1 LPALARASQL
11 THKRYFKKENIIVFE
26 ETREYLKKLGLPA
39 GDLFDM
45 PTSTARFPD
54 GGAYRIE
61 VPTVNS
67 VEAVGALLD
76 TATKNG
82 ITVNRVTETYGMFRH
97 TREELKEYCR
107 LCNQYGAE
115 LLLSVGPRA
124 TYDTCATVLSPQ
136 GVRISYRLRGM
147 EQVLRGVEDIKRGYD
162 IGCRGFL
169 IYDEGMLWLV
179 GQMRKDGA
187 LPKDITFKASAHL
200 GHCNPCSFKL
210 LESLGADSINPVRD
224 LQIPMIAALRAAVK
238 VPLDVHTDNPPGS
251 GGFIRVYEAPE
262 IARVAAPLHLKTGNS
277 VVSGHG
283 QITSASD
290 GKRMADQA
298 AIVVEMVSKYYPEA
312 KQSPKRSSDL
322 HLPVA

>member
-1 LPALARASQL
+1 M
-11 THKRYFKKENIIVFE
+11 FE
-26 ETREYLKKLGLPA
+26 ATREYLTKLGMPS

-67 VEAVGALLD
+67 ADAVAALLD
-76 TATKNG
+76 TATKNN
-82 ITVNRVTETYGMFRH
+82 ITINRVTETYGMFRH
-97 TREELKEYCR
+97 TAAEIKEYCR

-124 TYDTCATVLSPQ
+124 TYDTGATVLSPQ

-162 IGCRGFL
+162 LGCRGFL

-179 GQMRKDGA
+179 GQMRRDGA
-187 LPKDITFKASAHL
+187 LPKDIIFKTSAHL

-224 LQIPMIAALRAAVK
+224 LQIPMIAALRAAIK
-238 VPLDVHTDNPPGS
+238 VPIDIHTDNPPGS

-262 IARVAAPLHLKTGNS
+262 IVRVAAPVHCKTGNS

-283 QITSASD
+283 ELTSAGD
-290 GKRMADQA
+290 GKKMADQA

-312 KQSPKRSSDL
+312 KQSPIRSSDL
-322 HLPVA
+322 YLPVI

>member
-1 LPALARASQL
+1 M
-11 THKRYFKKENIIVFE
+11 FE
-26 ETREYLKKLGLPA
+26 ATREYLKKIGMPT
-39 GDLFDM
+39 GDLYDM

-67 VEAVGALLD
+67 ADAVAALLD

-82 ITVNRVTETYGMFRH
+82 ITINRVTETYGMFRH
-97 TREELKEYCR
+97 TAAEIKEYCR
-107 LCNQYGAE
+107 LCYQYGAE

-124 TYDTCATVLSPQ
+124 TYDTGATVLSPQ

-162 IGCRGFL
+162 LGCRGFL

-179 GQMRKDGA
+179 GQMRRDGA
-187 LPKDITFKASAHL
+187 LPKDIIFKTSAHL
-200 GHCNPCSFKL
+200 GQCNPCSFKL

-224 LQIPMIAALRAAVK
+224 LQIPMIAALRAAIK
-238 VPLDVHTDNPPGS
+238 VPIDVHTDNPPGS
-251 GGFIRVYEAPE
+251 GGFIRVYEAPD
-262 IARVAAPLHLKTGNS
+262 IVRVAAPVHCKTGNS

-283 QITSASD
+283 ELTSASD
-290 GKRMADQA
+290 GKKMADQA
-298 AIVVEMVSKYYPEA
+298 AIVVEMVSKYYPEV
-312 KQSPKRSSDL
+312 KQSPIRSSDL
-322 HLPVA
+322 YLPVA

>member
-1 LPALARASQL
+1 M
-11 THKRYFKKENIIVFE
+11 FE
-26 ETREYLKKLGLPA
+26 ETREYVKKLGLPS

-45 PTSTARFPD
+45 PSSALRFPD
-54 GGAYRIE
+54 GAAFRIE

-67 VEAVGALLD
+67 AEAVAALLD

-82 ITVNRVTETYGMFRH
+82 ITINRVTETYGMFRH
-97 TREELKEYCR
+97 TREEIKEYCK
-107 LCNQYGAE
+107 LCNEYGAE
-115 LLLSVGPRA
+115 LLMSTGPRA
-124 TYDTCATVLSPQ
+124 TYDTGATVLSPQ

-147 EQVLRGVEDIKRGYD
+147 EQVLRAVEDIKRGYD
-162 IGCRGFL
+162 LGVRGFL

-187 LPKDITFKASAHL
+187 LPKEVVFKTSAHL
-200 GHCNPCSFKL
+200 GQCNPCSFKL

-224 LQIPMIAALRAAVK
+224 LQIPMIAALRAAVQ

-262 IARVAAPLHLKTGNS
+262 IVRVAAPVHCKTGNS

-283 QITSASD
+283 EMTTAAD

-298 AIVVEMVSKYYPEA
+298 AIVVEMVNKYYPEL
-312 KQSPKRSSDL
+312 KQSPKRASDL
-322 HLPVA
+322 RLPAV

>member
-1 LPALARASQL
+1 M
-11 THKRYFKKENIIVFE
+11 IMFE
-26 ETREYLKKLGLPA
+26 QTREYLKKINMPT

-45 PTSTARFPD
+45 PTSAARFPD

-67 VEAVGALLD
+67 AEAVAALLD
-76 TATKNG
+76 TAVKNN
-82 ITVNRVTETYGMFRH
+82 ITINRVTETYGMFRH
-97 TREELKEYCR
+97 TAAEIKEYCR

-124 TYDTCATVLSPQ
+124 TYDTGATVLSPQ

-162 IGCRGFL
+162 LGCRGFL

-179 GQMRKDGA
+179 GQMRRDGA
-187 LPKDITFKASAHL
+187 LPKDIIFKTSAHL
-200 GHCNPCSFKL
+200 GQCNPCSFKL

-238 VPLDVHTDNPPGS
+238 VPIDVHTDNPPGS

-262 IARVAAPLHLKTGNS
+262 IVRVAAPVHCKTGNS

-283 QITSASD
+283 ELTSASD
-290 GKRMADQA
+290 GKKMADQA
-298 AIVVEMVSKYYPEA
+298 AIVVEMVSKYYPEV
-312 KQSPKRSSDL
+312 KQSPIRSSDL
-322 HLPVA
+322 YLPVV

>member
-1 LPALARASQL
+1 M
-11 THKRYFKKENIIVFE
+11 FE
-26 ETREYLKKLGLPA
+26 ETRQYLTKLGLPS

-45 PTSTARFPD
+45 PSSPLRFPD

-67 VEAVGALLD
+67 ADAVAALLD

-82 ITVNRVTETYGMFRH
+82 ITINRVTETYGMFRH
-97 TREELKEYCR
+97 TREEIKEYCR

-115 LLLSVGPRA
+115 LLMSTGPRA
-124 TYDTCATVLSPQ
+124 TYDTGATVLSPQ

-147 EQVLRGVEDIKRGYD
+147 EQVLRAVEDVKRGYD
-162 IGCRGFL
+162 LGVRGFL

-187 LPKDITFKASAHL
+187 LPADIFKTSAHL
-200 GHCNPCSFKL
+200 GQCARCSVTL
-210 LESLGADSINPVRD
+210 LESLGAGSNTPVRD

-238 VPLDVHTDNPPGS
+238 TPLDVHTDNPPGS
-251 GGFIRVYEAPE
+251 GGFIRVFEAPE
-262 IARVAAPLHLKTGNS
+262 IVRVAAPVHCKTGNS

-283 QITSASD
+283 EMTSAID

-298 AIVVEMVSKYYPEA
+298 AIVVEMVSKYYPELT
-312 KQSPKRSSDL
+312 QSPKGSSDL
-322 HLPVA
+322 RLPAI

>member
-1 LPALARASQL
+1 M
-11 THKRYFKKENIIVFE
+11 FE
-26 ETREYLKKLGLPA
+26 ETREYVKKLGLPS

-45 PTSTARFPD
+45 PSSGLRFPD
-54 GGAYRIE
+54 GAAFRIE

-67 VEAVGALLD
+67 AEAVAALLE

-82 ITVNRVTETYGMFRH
+82 ITINRVTETYGMFRH
-97 TREELKEYCR
+97 TRAEIKEYCR
-107 LCNQYGAE
+107 LCNEYGAE
-115 LLLSVGPRA
+115 LLMSTGPRA
-124 TYDTCATVLSPQ
+124 TYDTGATVLSPQ

-147 EQVLRGVEDIKRGYD
+147 EQILRAVEDIKRGYD
-162 IGCRGFL
+162 LGVRGFL

-187 LPKDITFKASAHL
+187 LPKEIIFKTSAHL
-200 GHCNPCSFKL
+200 GQCNPCSFKL

-238 VPLDVHTDNPPGS
+238 TPLDVHTDNPPGS

-262 IARVAAPLHLKTGNS
+262 IVRVAAPVHCKTGNS

-283 QITSASD
+283 EMTSAID

-298 AIVVEMVSKYYPEA
+298 AIVVEMLGKYYPEL
-312 KQSPKRSSDL
+312 KQSPKRADDL
-322 HLPVA
+322 RIPAV